1 MKRLSLILGLLLII
15 LSPQIRADGFIIPW
29 PLPPDRPIP
38 PALSIKYHH
47 VEIKIN
53 NQYAETSVDQVF
65 KNNYHHDLEG
75 TYIFPIPE
83 DASITRF
90 SMYIGGEEIKG
101 EVLDKNEAKRIY
113 EEIVRRKKDP
123 ALLEYF
129 GDGMFRARVYPILA
143 NGETRIKLNY
153 SQVLKSYSGLCQ
165 YRYTMATEK
174 FSQDPL
180 ESVKLTVDL
189 TSDQPIKNIYSPTH
203 DIKVE
208 KISDHKAEVS
218 YVEENTRPNKDFILY
233 YTVSDEDIGF
243 SLLTFKDEKEGG
255 FFLGMV
261 SPKVQLPQGVKIKKR
276 VLFILDTSGSMS
288 GKKIEQAQRAL
299 AFCLNNLNK
308 NDSFNIIDFDDQVKS
323 FKNGLVLATSQNV
336 EDATKFVNDCTADG
350 GTNIDE
356 ALQTGLDQMKGEDEL
371 NFVIFLTDGLPTVG
385 NTDIKA
391 ILKNVKEK
399 NDNSKV
405 FVFGV
410 GYDVNTH
417 FLDRLSQENKGTSDY
432 VSPDE
437 DIEVKVSNFY
447 KKISNPVLADID
459 LRFDGVKASLIYPA
473 ELPDIF
479 EGSQLVILGRF
490 EGEGKATVSLS
501 GTAGDTKKDYAYSVN
516 FTQEKERNRQDA
528 SQNFIPKLW
537 ASRRVAY
544 LIDQIRLYGENNELV
559 NEIVKLSKKYGI
571 INEYTSFLIKAD
583 YRLADRELAEQGV
596 RVAEEKSKMDVG
608 SGAVYQSKNLLAMQA
623 PLAKD
628 VYYDASG
635 KVQKVNEIMNVENKT
650 FFNKNGLWVDSEYEG
665 KMETIKIEKFSSAYF
680 KLLTKNPKIAKYLS
694 LGDNV
699 IVVLNHTAIEI
710 GEKGKTDLSDL
721 ELGEMF

>member
-1 MKRLSLILGLLLII
+1 MKRLSLILGLLLVI
-15 LSPQIRADGFIIPW
+15 LSAQAQGDGFIIPW

-53 NQYAETSVDQVF
+53 NQYAQTSVDQVF
-65 KNNYHHDLEG
+65 KNNFHHDLEG

-83 DASITRF
+83 DASITKF

-165 YRYTMATEK
+165 YRYTLATEK
-174 FSQDPL
+174 FSKDPL
-180 ESVKLTVDL
+180 ETVKLTVDL

-208 KISDHKAEVS
+208 KLSDHKAKVS

-233 YTVSDEDIGF
+233 YTVSNEDIGF
-243 SLLTFKDEKEGG
+243 SLLTFKDEKEGK

-261 SPKVQLPQGVKIKKR
+261 SPKVQLPQGTKIKKK

-323 FKNGLVLATSQNV
+323 FKNGLTLATSQNV
-336 EDATKFVNDCTADG
+336 EDAIKFLNNCTADG
-350 GTNIDE
+350 GTNINE
-356 ALQTGLDQMKGEDEL
+356 ALQTGLDQIKGEGGL
-371 NFVIFLTDGLPTVG
+371 NLVIFLTDGLPTVG
-385 NTDIKA
+385 NTNIKD

-399 NDNSKV
+399 NNNAKI

-447 KKISNPVLADID
+447 KKISSPVLANIN
-459 LRFDGVKASLIYPA
+459 LRFDGVKTSLIYPQQF
-473 ELPDIF
+473 PDIF

-490 EGEGKATVSLS
+490 EGEGKASVSLS
-501 GTAGDTKKDYAYSVN
+501 GTAGDLRKDYSYSVN
-516 FTQEKERNRQDA
+516 FTQEKEKN
-528 SQNFIPKLW
+528 NFIPKLW

-559 NEIVKLSKKYGI
+559 DEIVKLSKKYGI

-583 YRLADRELAEQGV
+583 YRLADRELMEQGV
-596 RVAEEKSKMDVG
+596 RVVEEKAKMDVG

-623 PLAKD
+623 PLSKD

-635 KVQKVNEIMNVENKT
+635 KVQKVNEVMNVENKT

-680 KLLTKNPKIAKYLS
+680 KILAKNPKIAKYLS

-699 IVVLNHTAIEI
+699 IVVLNHTVIEI
-710 GEKGKTDLSDL
+710 GEKGKTNLSDL
-721 ELGEMF
+721 ELRELF

>member
-1 MKRLSLILGLLLII
+1 MKRLSLILGLLLVI
-15 LSPQIRADGFIIPW
+15 LSAQAQGDGFIIPW

-65 KNNYHHDLEG
+65 KNNFHHDLEG

-83 DASITRF
+83 DASITKF

-165 YRYTMATEK
+165 YRYTLATEK
-174 FSQDPL
+174 FSKDPL
-180 ESVKLTVDL
+180 ETVKLTVDL

-208 KISDHKAEVS
+208 KLSDHKAKVS
-218 YVEENTRPNKDFILY
+218 YVEENSRPNKDFILY
-233 YTVSDEDIGF
+233 YTVSNEDIGF
-243 SLLTFKDEKEGG
+243 SLLTFKDEKEGK

-261 SPKVQLPQGVKIKKR
+261 SPKVQLPQGTKIKKK

-288 GKKIEQAQRAL
+288 GEKIEQAQRAL

-323 FKNGLVLATSQNV
+323 FKNGLTLATSQNV
-336 EDATKFVNDCTADG
+336 EDAIKFLNNCTADG
-350 GTNIDE
+350 GTNINE
-356 ALQTGLDQMKGEDEL
+356 ALQTGLDQIKGEGGL
-371 NFVIFLTDGLPTVG
+371 NLVIFLTDGLPTVG
-385 NTDIKA
+385 NTNIKD

-399 NDNSKV
+399 NNNAKI

-447 KKISNPVLADID
+447 KKISSPVLANIN
-459 LRFDGVKASLIYPA
+459 LRFDGVKTSLIYPQQF
-473 ELPDIF
+473 PDIF

-490 EGEGKATVSLS
+490 EGEGKASVSLS
-501 GTAGDTKKDYAYSVN
+501 GTAGDLRKDYSYSVN
-516 FTQEKERNRQDA
+516 FTQEKEKN
-528 SQNFIPKLW
+528 NFIPKLW

-559 NEIVKLSKKYGI
+559 DEIVKLSKKYGI

-583 YRLADRELAEQGV
+583 YRLADRELMEQGV
-596 RVAEEKSKMDVG
+596 RVVEEKAKMDVG

-623 PLAKD
+623 PLSKD

-635 KVQKVNEIMNVENKT
+635 KVQKVNEVMNVENKT

-680 KLLTKNPKIAKYLS
+680 KILAKNPKIAKYLS

-710 GEKGKTDLSDL
+710 GGKGKTNLSDL
-721 ELGEMF
+721 ELRELF

>member
-1 MKRLSLILGLLLII
+1 MKRLSLILGLLLVI
-15 LSPQIRADGFIIPW
+15 LSAQAQGDGFIIPW

-53 NQYAETSVDQVF
+53 NQYAQTSVDQVF
-65 KNNYHHDLEG
+65 KNNFHHDLEG

-83 DASITRF
+83 DASITKF

-165 YRYTMATEK
+165 YRYTLATEK
-174 FSQDPL
+174 FSKDPL
-180 ESVKLTVDL
+180 ETVKLTVDL

-208 KISDHKAEVS
+208 KLSDHKAKVS

-233 YTVSDEDIGF
+233 YTVSNEDIGF
-243 SLLTFKDEKEGG
+243 SLLTFKDEKEGK

-261 SPKVQLPQGVKIKKR
+261 SPKVQLPQGTKIKKK

-323 FKNGLVLATSQNV
+323 FKNGLTLATSQNV
-336 EDATKFVNDCTADG
+336 EDAIKFLNNCTADG
-350 GTNIDE
+350 GTNINE
-356 ALQTGLDQMKGEDEL
+356 ALQTGLDQIKGEGGL
-371 NFVIFLTDGLPTVG
+371 NLVIFLTDGLPTVG
-385 NTDIKA
+385 NTNIKD

-399 NDNSKV
+399 NNNAKI

-447 KKISNPVLADID
+447 KKISSPVLANIV
-459 LRFDGVKASLIYPA
+459 LRFDGVKTSLIYPQQF
-473 ELPDIF
+473 PDIF

-490 EGEGKATVSLS
+490 EGEGKASVSLS
-501 GTAGDTKKDYAYSVN
+501 GTAGDLRKDYSYSVN
-516 FTQEKERNRQDA
+516 FTQEKEKN
-528 SQNFIPKLW
+528 NFIPKLW

-559 NEIVKLSKKYGI
+559 DEIVKLSKKYGI

-583 YRLADRELAEQGV
+583 YRLADRELMEQGV
-596 RVAEEKSKMDVG
+596 RVVEEKAKMDVG

-623 PLAKD
+623 PLSKD

-635 KVQKVNEIMNVENKT
+635 KVQKVNEVMNVENKT

-680 KLLTKNPKIAKYLS
+680 KILAKNPKIAKYLS

-710 GEKGKTDLSDL
+710 GEKGKTNLSDL
-721 ELGEMF
+721 ELRELF

>member
-1 MKRLSLILGLLLII
+1 MKRLSLILGLLLVI
-15 LSPQIRADGFIIPW
+15 LSAQAQGDGFIIPW

-53 NQYAETSVDQVF
+53 NQYAQTSVDQVF
-65 KNNYHHDLEG
+65 KNNFHHDLEG

-83 DASITRF
+83 DASITKF

-165 YRYTMATEK
+165 YRYTLATEK
-174 FSQDPL
+174 FSKDPL
-180 ESVKLTVDL
+180 ETVKLTVDL

-208 KISDHKAEVS
+208 KLSDHKAKVS

-233 YTVSDEDIGF
+233 YTVSNEDIGF
-243 SLLTFKDEKEGG
+243 SLLTFKDEKEGK

-261 SPKVQLPQGVKIKKR
+261 SPKVQLPQGTKIKKK

-323 FKNGLVLATSQNV
+323 FKNGLTLATSQNV
-336 EDATKFVNDCTADG
+336 EDAIKFLNNCTADG
-350 GTNIDE
+350 GTNINE
-356 ALQTGLDQMKGEDEL
+356 ALQTGLDQIKGEGGL
-371 NFVIFLTDGLPTVG
+371 NLVIFLTDGLPTVG
-385 NTDIKA
+385 NTNIKD

-399 NDNSKV
+399 NNNAKI

-447 KKISNPVLADID
+447 KKISSPVLANIV
-459 LRFDGVKASLIYPA
+459 LRFDGVKTSLIYPQQF
-473 ELPDIF
+473 PDIF

-490 EGEGKATVSLS
+490 EGEGKASVSLS
-501 GTAGDTKKDYAYSVN
+501 GTAGDLRKDYSYSVN
-516 FTQEKERNRQDA
+516 FTQEKEKN
-528 SQNFIPKLW
+528 NFIPKLW

-559 NEIVKLSKKYGI
+559 DEIVKLSKKYGI

-583 YRLADRELAEQGV
+583 YRLADRELMEQGV
-596 RVAEEKSKMDVG
+596 RVVEEKAKMDVG

-623 PLAKD
+623 PLSKD

-635 KVQKVNEIMNVENKT
+635 KVQKVNEVMNVENKT

-680 KLLTKNPKIAKYLS
+680 KILAKNPKIAKYLS

-699 IVVLNHTAIEI
+699 IVVLNHTTIEI
-710 GEKGKTDLSDL
+710 GEKGKTNLSDL
-721 ELGEMF
+721 ELRELF

>member
-1 MKRLSLILGLLLII
+1 MKRLSLILGLLLVI
-15 LSPQIRADGFIIPW
+15 LSAQAQGDGFIIPW

-53 NQYAETSVDQVF
+53 NQYAQTSVDQVF
-65 KNNYHHDLEG
+65 KNNFHHDLEG

-83 DASITRF
+83 DASITKF

-165 YRYTMATEK
+165 YRYTLATEK
-174 FSQDPL
+174 FSKDPL
-180 ESVKLTVDL
+180 ETVKLTVDL

-208 KISDHKAEVS
+208 KLSDHKAKVS

-233 YTVSDEDIGF
+233 YTVSNEDIGF
-243 SLLTFKDEKEGG
+243 SLLTFKDEKEGK

-261 SPKVQLPQGVKIKKR
+261 SPKVQLPQGTKIKKK

-323 FKNGLVLATSQNV
+323 FKNGLTLVTSQNV
-336 EDATKFVNDCTADG
+336 EDAIKFLNNCTADG
-350 GTNIDE
+350 GTNINE
-356 ALQTGLDQMKGEDEL
+356 ALQTGLDQIKGEGGL
-371 NFVIFLTDGLPTVG
+371 NLVIFLTDGLPTVG
-385 NTDIKA
+385 NTNIKD

-399 NDNSKV
+399 NNNAKI

-447 KKISNPVLADID
+447 KKISSPVLANIN
-459 LRFDGVKASLIYPA
+459 LRFDGVKTSLIYPQQF
-473 ELPDIF
+473 PDIF

-490 EGEGKATVSLS
+490 EGEGKASVSLS
-501 GTAGDTKKDYAYSVN
+501 GTAGDLRKDYSYSVN
-516 FTQEKERNRQDA
+516 FTQEKEKN
-528 SQNFIPKLW
+528 NFIPKLW

-559 NEIVKLSKKYGI
+559 DEIVKLSKKYGI

-583 YRLADRELAEQGV
+583 YRLADRELMEQGV
-596 RVAEEKSKMDVG
+596 RVVEEKAKMDVG

-623 PLAKD
+623 PLSKD

-635 KVQKVNEIMNVENKT
+635 KVQKVNEVMNVENKT

-680 KLLTKNPKIAKYLS
+680 KILAKNPKIAKYLS

-699 IVVLNHTAIEI
+699 IVVLNHTVIEI
-710 GEKGKTDLSDL
+710 GEKGKTNLSDL
-721 ELGEMF
+721 ELRELF

>member
-1 MKRLSLILGLLLII
+1 MKRLSLILGLLLVI
-15 LSPQIRADGFIIPW
+15 LFAQAQGDGFIIPW

-53 NQYAETSVDQVF
+53 NQYAQTSVDQVF
-65 KNNYHHDLEG
+65 KNNFHHDLEG

-83 DASITRF
+83 DASITKF

-165 YRYTMATEK
+165 YRYTLATEK
-174 FSQDPL
+174 FSKDPL
-180 ESVKLTVDL
+180 ETVKLTVDL

-208 KISDHKAEVS
+208 KLSDHKAKVS

-233 YTVSDEDIGF
+233 YTVSNEDIGF
-243 SLLTFKDEKEGG
+243 SLLTFKDEKEGK

-261 SPKVQLPQGVKIKKR
+261 SPKVQLPQGTKIKKK

-323 FKNGLVLATSQNV
+323 FKNGLTLATSQNV
-336 EDATKFVNDCTADG
+336 EDAIKFLNNCTADG
-350 GTNIDE
+350 GTNINE
-356 ALQTGLDQMKGEDEL
+356 ALQTGLDQIKGEGGL
-371 NFVIFLTDGLPTVG
+371 NLVIFLTDGLPTVG
-385 NTDIKA
+385 NTNIKD

-399 NDNSKV
+399 NNNAKI

-447 KKISNPVLADID
+447 KKISSPVLANIN
-459 LRFDGVKASLIYPA
+459 LRFDGVKTSLIYPQQF
-473 ELPDIF
+473 PDIF

-490 EGEGKATVSLS
+490 EGEGKASVSLS
-501 GTAGDTKKDYAYSVN
+501 GTAGDLRKDYSYSVN
-516 FTQEKERNRQDA
+516 FTQEKEKN
-528 SQNFIPKLW
+528 NFIPKLW

-559 NEIVKLSKKYGI
+559 DEIVKLSKKYGI

-583 YRLADRELAEQGV
+583 YRLADRELMEQGV
-596 RVAEEKSKMDVG
+596 RVVEEKAKMDVG

-623 PLAKD
+623 PLSKD

-635 KVQKVNEIMNVENKT
+635 KVQKVNEVMNVENKT

-680 KLLTKNPKIAKYLS
+680 KILAKNPKIAKYLS

-710 GEKGKTDLSDL
+710 GEKGKTNLSDL
-721 ELGEMF
+721 ELRELF